1 MLEIFTYGFM
11 ARAFIAGIII
21 AAIAPSIGTFLVA
34 KRYSLIADTLAH
46 ISLAGIAIGLFLNIH
61 PLLGAL
67 VMAVLAAVAI
77 EQLRRRGVAGEAA
90 LAMFLSGGLALAIVL
105 ISINSTGGVD
115 LLSYL
120 FGSITTVQTTDLWIT
135 LLLGLL
141 TSGLLLFYYK
151 QLLYVSF
158 DEETA
163 QVSGLK
169 TNVLNTFL
177 LVLTALTVVISIRIV
192 GALLIGA
199 LMVIPV
205 VTAGLIARS
214 FKQSLLLA
222 LVFSITSVIG
232 GLISSYYLNLPAGG
246 AIVLLALIFF
256 GIVALTKEKI

>member
-11 ARAFIAGIII
+11 VRAFIAGIMI
-21 AAIAPSIGTFLVA
+21 AAIAPAIGTFLVA

-67 VMAVLAAVAI
+67 VMATLAAIAI
-77 EQLRRRGVAGEAA
+77 EQLRRKGIAGESA

-105 ISINSTGGVD
+105 ISVNSTGGID

-135 LLLGLL
+135 LFLGLL
-141 TSGLLLFYYK
+141 TLTLLLIYYK
-151 QLLYVSF
+151 PLLYVSF
-158 DEETA
+158 DEEAA

-169 TNVLNTFL
+169 TNLLNTFL
-177 LVLTALTVVISIRIV
+177 LVLTALTVVISIRVV
-192 GALLIGA
+192 GVLLIGA

-205 VTAGLIARS
+205 VTASLIAKS

-222 LVFSITSVIG
+222 LVFSVTSVIG
-232 GLISSYYLNLPAGG
+232 GLVTSYYLNLPAGG

-256 GIVALTKEKI
+256 GIIALSKDKR